1 MTGTTRPSAA
11 VVLVVLL
18 ATSGAAYVAALPALD
33 VGGPARDG
41 AAAAQET
48 PTTTGTPAQGNAQF
62 ELVSATTNVPVDGR
76 GTLALTFENT
86 GDAVRNASVRVQSPN
101 ESLRFGPA
109 QNATQF
115 AGTWARGERRTV
127 RFGLLAEE
135 FAETRSYPFQATVAY
150 TAANG
155 TRVRT
160 PPFSFGVRPSGR
172 ITLDRFEVT
181 RIASTVQ
188 AGDTGTISVT
198 VENTGPD
205 VEDAIVTLRPLT
217 DSIRLGR
224 VRAGGTRGVVG
235 TRNATRFVGD
245 WASNEDV
252 TFEFDASA
260 GNDTVVASYPF
271 SMSVSYATNGN
282 RTRTQLKTFG
292 VIPAPEQSFALGNV
306 TSTLRVDDEGN
317 VTGAVVNEG
326 PGPVRDATL
335 VLQRGS
341 TTLRPEETQYPLG
354 TIPAGE
360 RRAFRFDVDASNATS
375 AGPRELTFR
384 VVYRD
389 EEGGRTAS
397 DPLPATIR
405 VGGRQEPF
413 DVTPVDASFAVDQSG
428 RLRVRVANDAG
439 RPLTNVTARLQV
451 AEPLTSDDP
460 SAYVGRL
467 APGGTATAAFELTVE
482 DEAVPG
488 SQPTTVLVTY
498 ETPDGERRVAGPY
511 QVPVQVQGGQGPGFP
526 LIATVAL
533 VAAVLVAAGWWWW
546 RGR

>member
-1 MTGTTRPSAA
+1 MMGTTRRALAVALAVLLLSSAIAA
-11 VVLVVLL
+11 VT
-18 ATSGAAYVAALPALD
+18 ATAGQTAQSADASA
-33 VGGPARDG
+33 

-48 PTTTGTPAQGNAQF
+48 TTTTGTAAQGSGQF
-62 ELVSATTNVPVDGR
+62 RLVSTTSNVPVDGR

-86 GDAVRNASVRVQSPN
+86 GDTVRNASVRVQSPN

-109 QNATQF
+109 RNATQF
-115 AGTWARGERRTV
+115 AGTWNAGERRTV
-127 RFGLLAEE
+127 TFDLLAEE

-160 PPFSFGVRPSGR
+160 QPFSFSVRPSGR
-172 ITLDRFEVT
+172 IELDRFEVT

-188 AGDTGTISVT
+188 AGDTGTIAVT

-205 VEDAIVTLRPLT
+205 VEDAIVTLRPRT
-217 DSIRLGR
+217 DSIRLGGAR
-224 VRAGGTRGVVG
+224 VGDTRGG
-235 TRNATRFVGD
+235 GARNATRFVGD

-271 SMSVSYATNGN
+271 SMTVSYATNGN
-282 RTRTQLKTFG
+282 RTQTKLETFG

-360 RRAFRFDVDASNATS
+360 RRAFRFDVDATNATS

-397 DPLPATIR
+397 DPLPATVR

-467 APGGTATAAFELTVE
+467 APGGAATAAFELTVE
-482 DEAVPG
+482 DEAIPG
-488 SQPTTVLVTY
+488 RQPATVLVTY
-498 ETPDGERRVAGPY
+498 ETSDGERRVAGPY
-511 QVPVQVQGGQGPGFP
+511 QVPVQVQGSQGPGFP
-526 LIATVAL
+526 LVATVAV
-533 VAAVLVAAGWWWW
+533 VAAILAGAGWWWW
-546 RGR
+546 RGT

>member
-1 MTGTTRPSAA
+1 MTGVTRPSAA
-11 VVLVVLL
+11 VVLAVLL
-18 ATSGAAYVAALPALD
+18 ATSGTAYVAALPALD

-41 AAAAQET
+41 PAAAQET
-48 PTTTGTPAQGNAQF
+48 PTTIGTLAQGETQF

-109 QNATQF
+109 QNATDF
-115 AGTWARGERRTV
+115 VGTWARGERRTV
-127 RFGLLAEE
+127 RFELLAEE
-135 FAETRSYPFQATVAY
+135 FAETRSYPFEATVAY
-150 TAANG
+150 TATNG

-160 PPFSFGVRPSGR
+160 PPFTFDVRPSGR
-172 ITLDRFEVT
+172 IRLDRFEVT

-188 AGDTGTISVT
+188 AGETGTISVT

-205 VEDAIVTLRPLT
+205 VDDAIVTLRPLT
-217 DSIRLGR
+217 DTIRLGR

-235 TRNATRFVGD
+235 ARNATRFVGD

-271 SMSVSYATNGN
+271 SMTVSYATNGN
-282 RTRTQLKTFG
+282 RTQTQLETFG
-292 VIPAPEQSFALGNV
+292 VIPAPEQSFALGDV
-306 TSTLRVDDEGN
+306 TSTLRVGDEGN

-326 PGPVRDATL
+326 PEPVRDATL

-341 TTLRPEETQYPLG
+341 TTLRSGETQYPLG

-360 RRAFRFDVDASNATS
+360 RRSFRFDVDASNATS
-375 AGPRELTFR
+375 AGPRQLTFR
-384 VVYRD
+384 VVYRS

-397 DPLPATIR
+397 DPLPATIQ
-405 VGGRQEPF
+405 VGARREPF
-413 DVTPVDASFAVDQSG
+413 DVTPVDASFGVDESG
-428 RLRVRVANDAG
+428 RIRARIANDAG
-439 RPLTNVTARLQV
+439 RPLRNVTARLQV

-467 APGGTATAAFELTVE
+467 APGGSATAAFELTVE

-488 SQPTTVLVTY
+488 RQPATVLVTY

-511 QVPVQVQGGQGPGFP
+511 QVPVQVQGSQGPGFP
-526 LIATVAL
+526 LVATVAV
-533 VAAVLVAAGWWWW
+533 VAVVLAGAGWWWW

>member
-1 MTGTTRPSAA
+1 MGTTRRALAVALAVLLLSSAIAA
-11 VVLVVLL
+11 VT
-18 ATSGAAYVAALPALD
+18 ATAGQTAQSADASA
-33 VGGPARDG
+33 

-48 PTTTGTPAQGNAQF
+48 TTTTGTAAQGSGQF
-62 ELVSATTNVPVDGR
+62 RLVSTTSNVPVDGR

-109 QNATQF
+109 RNATQF
-115 AGTWARGERRTV
+115 AGTWNAGERRTV
-127 RFGLLAEE
+127 TFDLLAEE

-160 PPFSFGVRPSGR
+160 DPFTFDVRPAGR
-172 ITLDRFEVT
+172 IELDRFEVT

-188 AGDTGTISVT
+188 AGDTGTIAVT

-205 VEDAIVTLRPLT
+205 VEDAIVTLRPRT

-224 VRAGGTRGVVG
+224 TRVVGGRDVARAG
-235 TRNATRFVGD
+235 NATRFVGD

-282 RTRTQLKTFG
+282 RTQTKLETFG

-360 RRAFRFDVDASNATS
+360 RRAFRFDVDATNATS

-397 DPLPATIR
+397 DPLPATVR
-405 VGGRQEPF
+405 VEGRQEPF
-413 DVTPVDASFAVDQSG
+413 DVTPVDASFTVDQSG

-467 APGGTATAAFELTVE
+467 APDGSETAAFELTVE
-482 DEAVPG
+482 DEAIPG
-488 SQPTTVLVTY
+488 SQPATVLVTY

-511 QVPVQVQGGQGPGFP
+511 QVPVQVQGSQGPGFP